1 MSNYSDYWLDDT
13 YQDDFDDIDDS
24 SSVNFNLIK
33 LSVARRAVS
42 NFVNILTGKNVP
54 VYFTDDGSINCTDG
68 KAVYLSAD
76 IVDKQDFDPAVG
88 LALHEGS
95 HVVLSDFDLVKKIWQ
110 TVPREVYDLAEPLQ
124 VSKDDVAT
132 LIKNSLNYVEDRYI
146 DYYVYNNAPGYRG
159 YYMALYD
166 KYFNSPKINAML
178 KSNLYRVPSIES
190 YEVRMINFTNEH
202 TDLEALPGLREIAT
216 VINLSNIQRLT
227 TPKVRL
233 EVAIEV
239 AKIILKN
246 ITEYKKDKKSK
257 SGETKPGNGPS
268 SSTEESDNTDE
279 NSIGGEEMTNKS
291 SSSNKTDEND
301 VKNDIGT
308 DDKVSDN
315 KSKQIKKAVQK
326 QKDFLNG
333 DIKKK
338 KVNKKD
344 KKLLDAIEQSGM
356 TLVKSGSDYIKSD
369 GYYSVDTI
377 FVTRLTRELIDT
389 DVFPLNYHGFDSSY
403 YTHISSVQICPN
415 VQKAV
420 NAGLIMGAALG
431 RKLQIRSEVNTTKYM
446 RKPVGK
452 IDRRILSELS
462 FDNENVFHIMDV
474 SKYKNSY
481 IHISVDASSS
491 MRGDKWEKTMTSVV
505 AICKAASMID
515 NLRVSVSFR
524 TTFSTSRGYSG
535 SNPYVVIAY
544 DSAVDKINKVKNLF
558 PYLYPAGCTPEGLSF
573 EAIMKHLP
581 KASQD
586 TDYYFLNFSD
596 GEPAMNYTTLN
607 GVAVGYSE
615 DSAALHTRKQVNKIR
630 NEGYSVLSYF
640 IKSDGLNNQKA
651 INMFKTMYGKDASF
665 VNPKNVLEVAKT
677 MNKMFLEK
685 SH

>member
-1 MSNYSDYWLDDT
+1 MTNYSDYWLDDT
-13 YQDDFDDIDDS
+13 YQDDFDDTDDS

-54 VYFTDDGSINCTDG
+54 VYFTNDGDVNCTDG
-68 KAVYLSAD
+68 KTVYLSAD
-76 IVDKQDFDPAVG
+76 IIDKKDFDPAVG

-132 LIKNSLNYVEDRYI
+132 LIKNCLNYVEDRYI

-190 YEVRMINFTNEH
+190 YETRMINFTNEH

-216 VINLSNIQRLT
+216 VINLSNIQRLS
-227 TPKVRL
+227 TPKDRL
-233 EVAIEV
+233 EIAIEV
-239 AKIILKN
+239 AKVILKN
-246 ITEYKKDKKSK
+246 ITEYKKEKKNQ
-257 SGETKPGNGPS
+257 SGEPKPGNGPS
-268 SSTEESDNTDE
+268 SSTENSDKNDE
-279 NSIGGEEMTNKS
+279 NSIGGEEVSNTRSFDDKS
-291 SSSNKTDEND
+291 DVNNPIGKDE
-301 VKNDIGT
+301 
-308 DDKVSDN
+308 KVSDN

-333 DIKKK
+333 NIKKK
-338 KVNKKD
+338 KVSKKD
-344 KKLLDAIEQSGM
+344 KKILDAIEQSGM

-369 GYYSVDTI
+369 GFYSVDTI
-377 FVTRLTRELIDT
+377 FVTKLTRELIDT
-389 DVFPLNYHGFDSSY
+389 DVFPLNYHGFDSDY
-403 YTHISSVQICPN
+403 YGRISSVQICPN

-431 RKLQIRSEVNTTKYM
+431 RKLQIRSEINTTKYM

-524 TTFSTSRGYSG
+524 TTFSSSKGYNG

-558 PYLYPAGCTPEGLSF
+558 PYLYPSGCTPEGLSF

-581 KASQD
+581 KTSQD

-596 GEPAMNYTTLN
+596 GEPAMNYSTAT
-607 GVAVGYSE
+607 GVAVSYNE
-615 DSAALHTRKQVNKIR
+615 DNAAQHTKKQVNKIR

-640 IKSDGLNNQKA
+640 IKSDGLNNVKA
-651 INMFKTMYGKDASF
+651 INLFKTMYGKDASF
-665 VNPKNVLEVAKT
+665 VNPNNVLAVAKT